1 MGRFRVAAVACACL
15 LLAACAGTTKQSI
28 RPATADRL
36 ASQSDAVAAALQRG
50 DSCGAANRAQAL
62 RRQVA
67 GAIASGAIP
76 SALAAPARTASAHL
90 ASSIVCTP
98 PPATL
103 TGPAS
108 VTCAQSEK
116 DKRGDGQHKGRGHAG
131 GERQNDQQDGVPD
144 QQQKSCK

>member
-1 MGRFRVAAVACACL
+1 MGRFRVAAVVCACL
-15 LLAACAGTTKQSI
+15 LLAACGGTTNQSI

-67 GAIASGAIP
+67 GAIASGAVP
-76 SALAAPARTASAHL
+76 SALAAPARTASTHL

-98 PPATL
+98 PPPTP

-108 VTCAQSEK
+108 VTCQSEK
-116 DKRGDGQHKGRGHAG
+116 EKHGDGKHKGRGHAA
-131 GERQNDQQDGVPD
+131 GEHQNDQQDDVPD
-144 QQQKSCK
+144 QQRKGCK